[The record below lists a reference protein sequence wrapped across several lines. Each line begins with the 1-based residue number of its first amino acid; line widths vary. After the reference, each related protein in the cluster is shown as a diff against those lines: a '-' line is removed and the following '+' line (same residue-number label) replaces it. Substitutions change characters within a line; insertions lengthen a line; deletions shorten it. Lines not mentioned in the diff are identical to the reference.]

1 MKIEVK
7 NVCKK
12 FKNEE
17 VLKNV
22 NVTFESGKIY
32 GFRGKNGSGKSVLL
46 KIMCGLYAPTSGE
59 VLYDG
64 VNYNMENKF
73 VPSVRALIEKPN
85 LFPNLS
91 GYENL
96 KLLSEIQN
104 KITDKEINETLESVN
119 LINEKDKKYSN
130 YSLGMKQ
137 KLGVAQALM
146 EDPEVI
152 ILDEPFNGIENASVE
167 KIIDVLKKK
176 KSEGKI
182 IIVASHYME
191 ELSNLCDKIYSFDM
205 GEVSNYED

>member
-22 NVTFESGKIY
+22 NLNFESGKIY

-85 LFPNLS
+85 FFPNLS

-96 KLLSEIQN
+96 KLLSE
-104 KITDKEINETLESVN
+104 KA
-119 LINEKDKKYSN
+119 LIYT
-130 YSLGMKQ
+130 
-137 KLGVAQALM
+137 
-146 EDPEVI
+146 
-152 ILDEPFNGIENASVE
+152 
-167 KIIDVLKKK
+167 
-176 KSEGKI
+176 
-182 IIVASHYME
+182 
-191 ELSNLCDKIYSFDM
+191 IY
-205 GEVSNYED
+205 Y

>member
-12 FKNEE
+12 IKNEE

-85 LFPNLS
+85 FFPNLT

-96 KLLSEIQN
+96 NLLS
-104 KITDKEINETLESVN
+104 
-119 LINEKDKKYSN
+119 
-130 YSLGMKQ
+130 
-137 KLGVAQALM
+137 
-146 EDPEVI
+146 
-152 ILDEPFNGIENASVE
+152 
-167 KIIDVLKKK
+167 
-176 KSEGKI
+176 
-182 IIVASHYME
+182 
-191 ELSNLCDKIYSFDM
+191 
-205 GEVSNYED
+205 

>member
-22 NVTFESGKIY
+22 NLNFESGKIY

-85 LFPNLS
+85 FFPNLT

-152 ILDEPFNGIENASVE
+152 ILDEPFNGIEKASVE
-167 KIIDVLKKK
+167 KIIDILKKK

-182 IIVASHYME
+182 IIVASHYLE

>member
-73 VPSVRALIEKPN
+73 VSSVRALIEKPN
-85 LFPNLS
+85 FFPNLS

>member
-64 VNYNMENKF
+64 VNYNMENQF

-85 LFPNLS
+85 FFPNLS

>member
-1 MKIEVK
+1 MMV
-7 NVCKK
+7 
-12 FKNEE
+12 
-17 VLKNV
+17 
-22 NVTFESGKIY
+22 
-32 GFRGKNGSGKSVLL
+32 
-46 KIMCGLYAPTSGE
+46 
-59 VLYDG
+59 
-64 VNYNMENKF
+64 
-73 VPSVRALIEKPN
+73 
-85 LFPNLS
+85 
-91 GYENL
+91 L

-191 ELSNLCDKIYSFDM
+191 ELSNLCDKIYSLDM

>member
-73 VPSVRALIEKPN
+73 VPSARALIEKPN
-85 LFPNLS
+85 FFPNLS